1 MRDGAEVEIKMIK
14 VAFEVLS
21 IYGLAIAL
29 LAFGLF
35 AFITMIVLLIK
46 NWRTL
51 IDE

>member
-1 MRDGAEVEIKMIK
+1 MIK

-21 IYGLAIAL
+21 VYGLAIAL
-29 LAFGLF
+29 LVFGLF

-51 IDE
+51 IDEE